1 MELILIG
8 NNLREYGILDP
19 TTFECEVGEGNAS
32 NTFEITGYD
41 PLNGGVYIPG
51 TEYGGFIERIK
62 TQTDVDSITYEGWTW
77 RGLLSQAVLSPPSG
91 ADYYTDSGDLHAVM
105 RRIVGTRFGSLF
117 DVPEWDA
124 GFSVSFQAERYC
136 TYLKALTDLCLEN
149 GFKLVIRAK
158 KSDTVH
164 VILSAEPII
173 TVSGSYNEDSRLQLQ
188 FTENRMGINH
198 LICLG
203 KGELKDRQKV
213 DLFIDQAGKI
223 SESQYFRGLWERT
236 ATFDYGNAES
246 LDELKKAGKE
256 KLKELAGGSV
266 LQINAIQDV
275 EMDIGDIVTGSHLD
289 SGITTSAPI
298 DRKILRYSDGDL
310 KIEYHVKEAK

>member
-51 TEYGGFIERIK
+51 TEYGGFIERIQ
-62 TQTDVDSITYEGWTW
+62 TQTDVGSITYEGWTW
-77 RGLLSQAVLSPPSG
+77 RGLLSQAILAPPRG

-124 GFSVSFQAERYC
+124 GVSVSFQAERYC

-164 VILSAEPII
+164 VILSAEPIV

-203 KGELKDRQKV
+203 KGDLKDRQKV
-213 DLFIDQAGKI
+213 DLFIDQAGNI
-223 SESQYFRGLWERT
+223 TETQFYSGLWERT

>member
-41 PLNGGVYIPG
+41 SLNGGVYIPG
-51 TEYGGFIERIK
+51 TEYGGLIERIR
-62 TQTDVDSITYEGWTW
+62 TQTDVDSITYEGWTF

-91 ADYYTDSGDLHAVM
+91 ADYYTDSGDLHSVM

-117 DVPEWDA
+117 EVPEWDA

-136 TYLKALTDLCLEN
+136 TYLKALTDLCSEN

-158 KSDTVH
+158 KTDTVH
-164 VILSAEPII
+164 VVLSAEPVV
-173 TVSGSYNEDSRLQLQ
+173 TVSGTYNEDSRLQLQ
-188 FTENRMGINH
+188 FTQDRMGINH

-203 KGELKDRQKV
+203 KGELKDR
-213 DLFIDQAGKI
+213 
-223 SESQYFRGLWERT
+223 GLWERT
-236 ATFDYGNAES
+236 ATYDYGNAES
-246 LDELKKAGKE
+246 LEELKRAGKE
-256 KLKELAGGSV
+256 KLKELSGGSV
-266 LQINAIQDV
+266 LQINAVQDV
-275 EMDIGDIVTGSHLD
+275 EMDIGDIVTGSHLE

-298 DRKILRYSDGDL
+298 DRKILRYADGDV

>member
-32 NTFEITGYD
+32 NTFEIIGYD

-91 ADYYTDSGDLHAVM
+91 VDYYTDSGDLHAVM

-117 DVPEWDA
+117 DVPEWDT
-124 GFSVSFQAERYC
+124 GVSVSFQAERYC

-223 SESQYFRGLWERT
+223 SESQYFRGLWEGT

-246 LDELKKAGKE
+246 LDELKKAGTE

-266 LQINAIQDV
+266 LLINAVQDV

>member
-8 NNLREYGILDP
+8 NNLHEYGILDP

-41 PLNGGVYIPG
+41 SLNGGVYIPG

-77 RGLLSQAVLSPPSG
+77 RGLLSQAVLAPPRG

-105 RRIVGTRFGSLF
+105 RRIMGTRFGSLF

-203 KGELKDRQKV
+203 KGDLKDRQRL
-213 DLFIDQAGKI
+213 DLFIDQAGNI
-223 SESQYFRGLWERT
+223 TETQFYSGLWERA

-266 LQINAIQDV
+266 LLINAVQDV